1 MKNYNKTILKNIWA
15 FTLVEVLVSMT
26 IFSIMIIS
34 IMSIYAISTDITMKS
49 DINRILQE
57 NIKNVTNKIAE
68 DIRKDWI
75 IWVSLNSSDDCNFD
89 ISSNKYKKGTKLCTK
104 SWNKYYLAK
113 ANPMNGEYLRVNP
126 SECSEL
132 EDFCVIA
139 SWKDKPLTNSYVSV
153 QKLDFYA
160 SSDPTPKVTMNIIM
174 NPSIKKWVKPN
185 LIKESE
191 IIFQT
196 TISERPF

>member
-1 MKNYNKTILKNIWA
+1 MKNYNTIIPNNKA

-34 IMSIYAISTDITMKS
+34 IMSIYTISTDITMKS

-68 DIRKDWI
+68 DVRKEGIDG
-75 IWVSLNSSDDCNFD
+75 VSASKTDDYNFNLG
-89 ISSNKYKKGTKLCTK
+89 SNKYKNWSALRTI

-113 ANPMNGEYLRVNP
+113 EDPGNGYIRVE
-126 SECSEL
+126 SSDCSSL
-132 EDFCVIA
+132 DDHCVIYNLGK
-139 SWKDKPLTNSYVSV
+139 WPLTNSFVTVKS
-153 QKLDFYA
+153 LDFYV
-160 SSDPTPKVTMNIIM
+160 SNDPIPKVTMNIVM
-174 NPSIKKWVKPN
+174 QPSIKKWVKTN
-185 LIKESE
+185 LIKESKV
-191 IIFQT
+191 IFQT